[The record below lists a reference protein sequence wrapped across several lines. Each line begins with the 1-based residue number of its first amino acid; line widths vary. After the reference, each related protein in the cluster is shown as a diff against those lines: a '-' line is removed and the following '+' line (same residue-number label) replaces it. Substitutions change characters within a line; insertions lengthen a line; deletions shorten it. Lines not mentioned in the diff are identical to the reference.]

1 MIRRLST
8 SAALTALAATPALAH
23 PGHIF
28 ADGYG
33 HNHVMDFAI
42 IAGAVIAAAGWG
54 IAWLARRFIAPRLAA
69 RRS

>member
-1 MIRRLST
+1 MNR
-8 SAALTALAATPALAH
+8 LTAIAAFSLLAAAPAFAH

-33 HNHVMDFAI
+33 HNHVMDAAI
-42 IAGAVIAAAGWG
+42 IGGAVLAAAGWG
-54 IAWLARRFIAPRLAA
+54 VSWLSRRFIAPRLAA